1 MKKVLILS
9 LFVSAVFLN
18 LTAQYT
24 MGDSLL
30 ANLSTAKTDDERQDI
45 LMELFDLYENHSVD
59 SNLVYSN
66 KVLELGRNTNNLLI
80 EARALDELG
89 YVYYRLDNRQKSLD
103 ITLESLKMA
112 EQTGNQRLIGYIY
125 VGIASVQDK
134 LSSIGYLKKS
144 IGYLKE
150 TNGYK
155 ELCIALNDI
164 TRNYLDIEQADSA
177 LIYATWSYSLMQQ
190 YNYYIYAGYT
200 LGALGIIQLKLG
212 NPSKALE
219 YFNISASEA
228 KRLNSD
234 PLLYLANTSYLQYYQ
249 LNEKNDSVFFYARE
263 LFNLAQRGPVRWM
276 ITPTKILYEKYKL
289 YGKSDSALKYHEL
302 YKWAQDSLF
311 SSEKIQKIKAISIQE
326 DLRQKEILVA
336 KEKAKEERMH
346 NIQYAAIAIG
356 IIIFLLL
363 FLLLSQ
369 RIIVHERLI
378 MFFGVIGLLI
388 VFEFI
393 NLVFHPFLGQLTNH
407 SPFLMLLIMVC
418 IAAILVPAHHQ
429 LEKWLI
435 DRLVEKNKKIR
446 IQ

>member
-24 MGDSLL
+24 KGDSLL

-45 LMELFDLYENHSVD
+45 LMELFDLYEIHSVD

-134 LSSIGYLKKS
+134 LSAIGYLKKS

-150 TNGYK
+150 TQGYK
-155 ELCIALNDI
+155 ELIIALNDL

-177 LIYATWSYSLMQQ
+177 LIYANWSYDLMEQN
-190 YNYYIYAGYT
+190 NYYIYSGYT
-200 LGALGIIQLKLG
+200 LSALGIIQLKLG

-234 PLLYLANTSYLQYYQ
+234 PLLMDYPI
-249 LNEKNDSVFFYARE
+249 SVE
-263 LFNLAQRGPVRWM
+263 
-276 ITPTKILYEKYKL
+276 
-289 YGKSDSALKYHEL
+289 
-302 YKWAQDSLF
+302 
-311 SSEKIQKIKAISIQE
+311 
-326 DLRQKEILVA
+326 
-336 KEKAKEERMH
+336 
-346 NIQYAAIAIG
+346 
-356 IIIFLLL
+356 
-363 FLLLSQ
+363 
-369 RIIVHERLI
+369 
-378 MFFGVIGLLI
+378 
-388 VFEFI
+388 
-393 NLVFHPFLGQLTNH
+393 
-407 SPFLMLLIMVC
+407 
-418 IAAILVPAHHQ
+418 
-429 LEKWLI
+429 
-435 DRLVEKNKKIR
+435 
-446 IQ
+446 